1 MTFSILLSMISFA
14 FVLSITPGPVNIMI
28 ISSGINNGFKQTFA
42 FISGATIGFTLLL
55 LIIGF
60 GLSNIFLLYPNL
72 FSIMEIFG
80 ALFIMY
86 IGYKIVISRDNLQTE
101 SKNKQTL
108 KFYEGFLLQWINP
121 KAWIACISGV
131 SMYITNNNSLLIF
144 VIIYFIVCY
153 LSLSFWGIVGEKATI
168 FFSTQIRLKIFN
180 ILMGSI
186 LIFSSFSLFISNI
199 F

>member
-1 MTFSILLSMISFA
+1 
-14 FVLSITPGPVNIMI
+14 
-28 ISSGINNGFKQTFA
+28 
-42 FISGATIGFTLLL
+42 
-55 LIIGF
+55 
-60 GLSNIFLLYPNL
+60 
-72 FSIMEIFG
+72 MEIFG

-86 IGYKIVISRDNLQTE
+86 IGYKIVISRDNIQTE
-101 SKNKQTL
+101 SKSKQTL

-131 SMYITNNNSLLIF
+131 SMYMTNNNSLLIF

-186 LIFSSFSLFISNI
+186 LIFSSFSLFISSI

>member
-1 MTFSILLSMISFA
+1 MTLTLLLSMISFA

-60 GLSNIFLLYPNL
+60 GLSNIFLIYPKL

-86 IGYKIVISRDNLQTE
+86 IGYKIVKSRDNLQAE

-131 SMYITNNNSLLIF
+131 SMYMTNNHSLLIF

-186 LIFSSFSLFISNI
+186 LIFSSLSLLVSNI

>member
-1 MTFSILLSMISFA
+1 MTYSILLSMISFA

-86 IGYKIVISRDNLQTE
+86 IGYKIVKSRDNLQAE
-101 SKNKQTL
+101 SNGKQTL

-131 SMYITNNNSLLIF
+131 SMYMTNNHSLLIF
-144 VIIYFIVCY
+144 VIIYFI
-153 LSLSFWGIVGEKATI
+153 
-168 FFSTQIRLKIFN
+168 
-180 ILMGSI
+180 
-186 LIFSSFSLFISNI
+186 
-199 F
+199 

>member
-1 MTFSILLSMISFA
+1 
-14 FVLSITPGPVNIMI
+14 
-28 ISSGINNGFKQTFA
+28 
-42 FISGATIGFTLLL
+42 
-55 LIIGF
+55 
-60 GLSNIFLLYPNL
+60 
-72 FSIMEIFG
+72 MEIFG

-153 LSLSFWGIVGEKATI
+153 LSLSFWGIVGEKANI